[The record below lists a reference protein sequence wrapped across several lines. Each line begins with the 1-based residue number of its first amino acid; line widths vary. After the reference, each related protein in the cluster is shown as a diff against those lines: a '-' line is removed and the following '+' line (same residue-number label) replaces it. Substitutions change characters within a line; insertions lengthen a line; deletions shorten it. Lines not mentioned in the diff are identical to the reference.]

1 MNPFFKIS
9 LLIVF
14 VLAQAGVLTGIY
26 MYNRQHTDLQG
37 SEPDFIVTAADL
49 LKEFEGDESAANAR
63 YLNKVIEVSGTVG
76 TVRTGDGNIPSITLE
91 TGNPMSSVICTFSP
105 ATKSTDF
112 KQGKEITVRGECSGF
127 LMDVLLNN
135 CIVVRGHE

>member
-37 SEPDFIVTAADL
+37 SEPDFVVTAAEL
-49 LKEFEGDESAANAR
+49 SKEFEGDENVANSR
-63 YLNKVIEVSGTVG
+63 YLNKVIEVSGIVG
-76 TVRTGDGNIPSITLE
+76 TIKTVDENITRFTLE
-91 TGNPMSSVICTFSP
+91 TGNPMSAVICTFSP
-105 ATKSTDF
+105 VTKHTDF
-112 KQGKEITVRGECSGF
+112 EQGKEITVRGECSGF

-135 CIVVRGHE
+135 CIVVKGHE